1 MSSFLVNTKTINNIL
16 TGLTSKK
23 WIDGIMGKYPFE
35 DVIKKEED
43 FNKLGKRL
51 LRLNINALIQR
62 YKDDKNQYKGI
73 LNNYKFNFVKSS
85 KIQFIKN
92 LQCFLYQCLEGN
104 NTKKKLYKD
113 LKKVENALI
122 NSYISNLKE
131 YKKAS
136 WGY

>member
-1 MSSFLVNTKTINNIL
+1 MVNTKTINNIL

-23 WIDGIMGKYPFE
+23 WVDGIMGKYPFE